1 MVIIMLNPRKA
12 LIPGSFD
19 PPTVGHYDIV
29 VRAASM
35 FDEVYVVAFVNSSK
49 HERFSVSERLKMLHA
64 AFDGIKN
71 VRVDVSQELLADYAA
86 EHGIGTIVKG
96 ARSATDFDYE
106 MSLALI
112 NRSINSELDTVII
125 PTKAE
130 HMHVSSTMVREM
142 IRYGCDYTNAVPA
155 GVAELIRGFS
165 EKE

>member
-1 MVIIMLNPRKA
+1 MLNPRKA

-29 VRAASM
+29 ERASAM
-35 FDEVYVVAFVNSSK
+35 FDEVWAVALVNSSK
-49 HERFSVSERLKMLHA
+49 HESFSVSERLKMLHA

-86 EHGIGTIVKG
+86 EHGLGTIVKG

-106 MSLALI
+106 MSLSLI
-112 NRSINSELDTVII
+112 NRSINPELDTVII

-130 HMHVSSTMVREM
+130 YMHVSSTMVRELLK
-142 IRYGCDYTNAVPA
+142 YGCDYSRAVPA
-155 GVAELIRGFS
+155 GVAELLAEFAKNGNQ
-165 EKE
+165 

>member
-1 MVIIMLNPRKA
+1 MLDSKKA

-29 VRAASM
+29 MRAASI
-35 FDEVYVVAFVNSSK
+35 FDEVRVVAFVNSSK
-49 HERFSVSERLKMLHA
+49 HECFSAVERLKMLHR

-86 EHGIGTIVKG
+86 EHNIGTIVKG

-112 NRSINSELDTVII
+112 NRSLNTELDTVII

-130 HMHVSSTMVREM
+130 FMHISSTMVREM
-142 IRYGCDYTNAVPA
+142 IRYGCDYSKCVPN
-155 GVAELIRGFS
+155 GVAELIAAF
-165 EKE
+165 KKN

>member
-1 MVIIMLNPRKA
+1 MLNPRKA

-19 PPTVGHYDIV
+19 PPTVGHCDLV
-29 VRAASM
+29 TRAAAM
-35 FDEVYVVAFVNSSK
+35 FEEVWVVAFVNSSK
-49 HERFSVSERLKMLHA
+49 HERFSIAERLKMLHA

-71 VRVDVSQELLADYAA
+71 VHVDVSQELLADYAA

-112 NRSINSELDTVII
+112 NRSINCELDTIII

-130 HMHVSSTMVREM
+130 HMHISSTMVREL
-142 IRYGCDYTNAVPA
+142 IRYGCDYSACVPE
-155 GVAELIRGFS
+155 GVAALIGESS
-165 EKE
+165 EEN